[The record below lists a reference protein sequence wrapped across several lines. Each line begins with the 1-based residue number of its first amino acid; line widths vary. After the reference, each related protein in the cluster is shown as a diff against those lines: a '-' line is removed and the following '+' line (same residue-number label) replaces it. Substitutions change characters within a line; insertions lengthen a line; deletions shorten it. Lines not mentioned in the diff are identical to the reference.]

1 MTRVWTFT
9 LSVAINLLALAV
21 PLALLHVYDRIL
33 PNQSIGTAYVIF
45 SVAAVS
51 VAVAAFLRYVRSAI
65 LARAGA
71 EAEYRL
77 WTQVVQAAFAD
88 RDDGRLSPE
97 QREILFTS
105 PGRAQDALVGQSM
118 LPIFDAPFGLVFIWL
133 VWFLGG
139 PLVLAPLAVAGLA
152 IGLIALAAAAHPEA
166 LRTELQREGRVSA
179 VFAALARTGGGA
191 LIKGVSARL
200 YAALCR
206 ERGIMAAA
214 QSRLDRMDG
223 LLSDVTQSA
232 SLFVMLLLLGF
243 GASQVLSG
251 DLTSGGLAAC
261 TLLGSRGTLQ
271 IVGLAAALV
280 RRQRAKVA
288 HAELERL
295 IASAPAGSHAAPAMP
310 SAALGVELELDGY
323 TASVAPGEIAAVQ
336 GGGAVANGRALTH
349 MVDSLWKGRASVS
362 LRLDGRPV
370 RFAKVD
376 RGVRFLA
383 ARPQL
388 IDGTLLD
395 NITRFDP
402 ALTEEAMELSRM
414 IGLDAGVARLPH
426 GYQTLCG
433 PSQTTVT
440 PGMATRAAIVQVLVG
455 GPGLVLLQRPAIGL
469 DIAGV
474 QALAET
480 LSAQTGRMTI
490 IMATERPE
498 LLAIAGHTLSFA
510 DPERIPEAE
519 GVA

>member
-1 MTRVWTFT
+1 MTRLWTFV
-9 LSVAINLLALAV
+9 LSIAINLLALAV

-51 VAVAAFLRYVRSAI
+51 VVVAAFLRYVRSAS
-65 LARAGA
+65 LARSGA

-77 WTQVVQAAFAD
+77 WMRVVHGAFSDPAT
-88 RDDGRLSPE
+88 RSLKPE
-97 QREILFTS
+97 HREILFTS
-105 PGRAQDALVGQSM
+105 PARAQDALVGQSM
-118 LPIFDAPFGLVFIWL
+118 LPIFDAPFGLVFVWL

-139 PLVLAPLAVAGLA
+139 PLVLAPLGVAALA
-152 IGLIALAAAAHPEA
+152 IVIIMTSAGAHPEA
-166 LRTELQREGRVSA
+166 LKTELHREGRVSA

-191 LIKGVSARL
+191 LIKGVSAQL
-200 YAALCR
+200 YAMLYR
-206 ERGIMAAA
+206 ERGTMAAA
-214 QSRLDRMDG
+214 QARLDRMDG
-223 LLSDVTQSA
+223 LLTDVTQSA

-243 GASQVLSG
+243 GAGQVLSG

-271 IVGLAAALV
+271 LVGLASALV

-288 HAELERL
+288 YDELERL
-295 IASAPAGSHAAPAMP
+295 IETETVEERREAPALGMP
-310 SAALGVELELDGY
+310 LGVELELDGHL
-323 TASVAPGEIAAVQ
+323 ASIAPGEIVAVQ
-336 GGGAVANGRALTH
+336 AGGAVASGRALKH
-349 MVDSLWKGRASVS
+349 MVDSLWKERASVS
-362 LRLDGRPV
+362 LRLGGRAV
-370 RFAKVD
+370 RFADVE
-376 RGVRFLA
+376 RSVRFLA
-383 ARPQL
+383 AQPDL
-388 IDGTLLD
+388 IDGSLLD

-402 ALTEEAMELSRM
+402 SLTEEAMALSRM

-440 PGMATRAAIVQVLVG
+440 PGMASRAAIIQVLVG

-480 LSAQTGRMTI
+480 LSAQAGHKTI
-490 IMATERPE
+490 IMATERAE
-498 LLAIAGHTLSFA
+498 LIAIAGQTLTFST
-510 DPERIPEAE
+510 PEQIAAE
-519 GVA
+519 EVVA